1 MHKLMSF
8 ASVVVVLAMLAAGCN
23 TGNRSNQPNTNAP
36 TAASDTIIVGSF
48 QEPRTMNYLSA
59 QGNQA
64 IRAEEFEL
72 FRPNFVL
79 QQKYGFQPNPVLIDG
94 DLPSIEKG
102 TAAQKNVTVPA

>member
-8 ASVVVVLAMLAAGCN
+8 ATVVVILAMLAAGCN
-23 TGNRSNQPNTNAP
+23 PRNQSNSASQSNTNAS
-36 TAASDTIIVGSF
+36 AASHTIIVGSY

-64 IRAEEFEL
+64 IRVEEFEL

-79 QQKYGFQPNPVLIDG
+79 QQKYGFQPNPALIDG
-94 DLPSIEKG
+94 DLPSIE
-102 TAAQKNVTVPA
+102 